1 MDIKEKINDLRQKKA
16 QEAQNAKAAMEA
28 GDYAKL
34 EEINNRMEE
43 IAGNIAALERQ
54 AELSADNAQEET
66 QAAVSAGKGEAV
78 KPFRTFD
85 EQLKAIRD
93 SAINKTVDERLLKVK
108 NAALGSNE
116 TVDAEG
122 GYLVQEEFA
131 GMIFETAAT
140 TGQILP
146 RVDTYTVGS
155 RANRASWV
163 MYDETEINDHVFGG
177 VQMYW
182 AKEAETVAATKP
194 KYKEKSMKLE
204 KIMGITYVTEEL
216 MEDAPFVSSLT
227 ANQFTTA
234 AQRLL
239 EGGVMS
245 GTGEDQMLGIL
256 NSPALIEVA
265 AGGNSIT
272 AENVLA
278 MWQRMDTR
286 YRSNAVWVAHPD
298 VETQLPLLTLNG
310 ESVWLPEGG
319 LSGQGYQTIL
329 GRPVIFTDH
338 CAAAGTK
345 GDFNLIDFKQYMLLK
360 KGSIKEAWSMHVA
373 FLTDQHAFRMTFRC
387 NGAPKV
393 ESPVKLKNSDLT
405 RSPFVTLGARA

>member
-1 MDIKEKINDLRQKKA
+1 MDFKAKINELRQKKA
-16 QEAQNAKAAMEA
+16 EQAQAAKAAVEA
-28 GDYAKL
+28 NDYAKL
-34 EEINNRMEE
+34 TEINNEMQK
-43 IAGNIAALERQ
+43 IADNIAALEAQ
-54 AELSADNAQEET
+54 AALSAENA
-66 QAAVSAGKGEAV
+66 ASGDPAGKPGEAV

-93 SAINKTVDERLLKVK
+93 SAINRTVDERLTKVK
-108 NAALGSNE
+108 NAAQGSNE

-122 GYLVQEEFA
+122 GFLVQEEFA
-131 GMIFETAAT
+131 GYIFESAAT
-140 TGQILP
+140 AGQILP

-155 RANRASWV
+155 NANRASWV
-163 MYDETEINDHVFGG
+163 MADETDISDHVYGG

-182 AKEAETVAATKP
+182 TKEAETVNASKP

-227 ANQFTTA
+227 SRQFSLA

-239 EGGVMS
+239 EGGVVS

-256 NSPALIEVA
+256 NSGALVEVA
-265 AGGNSIT
+265 ASGDSVK
-272 AENVLA
+272 AEDVLA
-278 MWQRMDTR
+278 MWQRFDTR

-298 VETQLPLLTLNG
+298 METELPLLTLNG

-338 CAAAGTK
+338 CAPAGQK
-345 GDFNLIDFKQYMLLK
+345 GSFNLWDFNQYMLLK
-360 KGSIKEAWSMHVA
+360 KGSVKEAWSMHVA

-393 ESPVKLKNSDLT
+393 DNPIKLKNSELT

>member
-1 MDIKEKINDLRQKKA
+1 MDFKAKINELRQKKA
-16 QEAQNAKAAMEA
+16 EQAQAAKAAVEA
-28 GDYAKL
+28 NDYTKL
-34 EEINNRMEE
+34 TEINNEMQK
-43 IAGNIAALERQ
+43 IADNIAALEAQ
-54 AELSADNAQEET
+54 ATLSAENA
-66 QAAVSAGKGEAV
+66 AGGEPEGKTGEAV

-93 SAINKTVDERLLKVK
+93 SAINRTVDERLTKVK
-108 NAALGSNE
+108 NAAQGSNE

-122 GYLVQEEFA
+122 GFLVQEEFA
-131 GMIFETAAT
+131 GHIFESAAT
-140 TGQILP
+140 AGQILP

-155 RANRASWV
+155 NANRASWV
-163 MYDETEINDHVFGG
+163 MADETDISDHVYGG

-182 AKEAETVAATKP
+182 AKEAETVAASKP

-227 ANQFTTA
+227 SRQFSMA

-239 EGGVMS
+239 EGGVVS
-245 GTGEDQMLGIL
+245 GTGVNQMMGIL
-256 NSPALIEVA
+256 NSGALVEVA
-265 AGGNSIT
+265 ASGTSVK
-272 AENVLA
+272 AEDVLA
-278 MWQRMDTR
+278 MWQRFDTR

-298 VETQLPLLTLNG
+298 METELPLLTLNG

-319 LSGQGYQTIL
+319 LSGQGYQTIM

-338 CAAAGTK
+338 CAAAGQK
-345 GDFNLIDFKQYMLLK
+345 GSFNLWDLNQYMLLK
-360 KGSIKEAWSMHVA
+360 KGSVKEAWSMHVA

-393 ESPVKLKNSDLT
+393 DNPIKLKNSNLT

>member
-1 MDIKEKINDLRQKKA
+1 MDFKAKINELRQKKA
-16 QEAQNAKAAMEA
+16 EQAQAAKAAVEA
-28 GDYAKL
+28 NDYTKL
-34 EEINNRMEE
+34 TEINNDMQK
-43 IAGNIAALERQ
+43 IADNIAALEAQ
-54 AELSADNAQEET
+54 AALSAENA
-66 QAAVSAGKGEAV
+66 ASGDPAGKPGEAV

-93 SAINKTVDERLLKVK
+93 SAINRTVDERLTKVK
-108 NAALGSNE
+108 NAANGSNE
-116 TVDAEG
+116 AVDAEG
-122 GYLVQEEFA
+122 GFLVQEEFA
-131 GMIFETAAT
+131 GYIFESAAT
-140 TGQILP
+140 AGQILP

-155 RANRASWV
+155 NANRASWV
-163 MYDETEINDHVFGG
+163 MADETDINDHVYGG

-182 AKEAETVAATKP
+182 TKEAETVAASKP
-194 KYKEKSMKLE
+194 KYREKSMKLE

-227 ANQFTTA
+227 SRQFSLA

-245 GTGEDQMLGIL
+245 GTGVDQMLGIL
-256 NSPALIEVA
+256 NSTALVEVGA
-265 AGGNSIT
+265 SGASVS
-272 AENVLA
+272 AEDVLG
-278 MWQRMDTR
+278 MWQRFDTR

-298 VETQLPLLTLNG
+298 LETQLPLLTLNG

-338 CAAAGTK
+338 CAEAGKK
-345 GDFNLIDFKQYMLLK
+345 GSFNLIDFNQYMLLK
-360 KGSIKEAWSMHVA
+360 KGTVKEAWSMHVA

-393 ESPVKLKNSDLT
+393 DSPIKLKNSEIT
-405 RSPFVTLGARA
+405 RSPFVTLGARS